1 MVITI
6 QNLIETLNL
15 SDYDEKQDQFTKMI
29 LEAIAS
35 TEDNIIMN
43 ELMLDIIHKN
53 SALNKQLE
61 IQLEEIKRL
70 SVTDQLTGIFN
81 RRKFLEVLE
90 IEINRFSHY
99 NHPFSLIMFD
109 IDHFKLVNDTYGHD
123 IGDLVLRELST
134 LVRKRLRQ
142 SDTFSRWGGEEFMI
156 LASETSS
163 FEAEG
168 IAENIRRII
177 EDYDFTPVPKVTCSF
192 GVITCSDKSKCD
204 VTTLSKNVDESL
216 YKAKESG
223 RNMVVVYET

>member
-15 SDYDEKQDQFTKMI
+15 SSNDEKQDQFTKMI

-53 SALNKQLE
+53 STLNKQLE

-90 IEINRFSHY
+90 IEINRFNHY

-123 IGDLVLRELST
+123 IGDFVLKELTT
-134 LVRKRLRQ
+134 LVNKRLRQ

-156 LASETSS
+156 LASETNS
-163 FEAEG
+163 FEAKG

-177 EDYDFTPVPKVTCSF
+177 EDYDFSPVPQVTCSF
-192 GVITCSDKSKCD
+192 GVNTCNDKSKCD

-223 RNMVVVYET
+223 RNMVVVYEN